1 MCLGLQYIFFPKIS
15 FYKRSHFYLG
25 VSQEKA
31 APWRMSD
38 NGIALRQTSGRISW
52 ITFIMLLV
60 DLPITGLKSQDY
72 LNLGM
77 SVLFESRP
85 LFS

>member
-1 MCLGLQYIFFPKIS
+1 MCLGLQYFFFPQIS
-15 FYKRSHFYLG
+15 FYKRSHIYLG
-25 VSQEKA
+25 VSQGKA
-31 APWRMSD
+31 ATWRMSD

-52 ITFIMLLV
+52 ITLIMLLV

-85 LFS
+85 